1 MFIAGAAGRI
11 EAVVDEPTVAAR
23 AAVVLAPPHPDLG
36 GTMFSKVVHEA
47 ARGFAR
53 VGCVA
58 LRFNYRGTG
67 LSEGQFD
74 GGLSE
79 SDDMTVLLDYL
90 EEKYEAPLWVAGY
103 AFGAWVAVS
112 PAALDARVRLYLAI
126 APAVDDYDFSTLAA
140 AGKPVFIVHGSDD
153 ELYPLSSTRRL
164 YGSLDE
170 PRELAIVDGANHVFE
185 GHTAEVGEAIQD
197 LLLDFST

>member
-1 MFIAGAAGRI
+1 
-11 EAVVDEPTVAAR
+11 
-23 AAVVLAPPHPDLG
+23 
-36 GTMFSKVVHEA
+36 MFSKVVHQA
-47 ARGFAR
+47 AQGFAR

-126 APAVDDYDFSTLAA
+126 APAVDEYDFSPLVD

-153 ELYPLSSTRRL
+153 ELYPLASSRRL

-170 PRELAIVDGANHVFE
+170 PRELAIVDGANHVFD
-185 GHTAEVGEAIQD
+185 GHTEEVGEAIED
-197 LLLDFST
+197 LLLDFSP